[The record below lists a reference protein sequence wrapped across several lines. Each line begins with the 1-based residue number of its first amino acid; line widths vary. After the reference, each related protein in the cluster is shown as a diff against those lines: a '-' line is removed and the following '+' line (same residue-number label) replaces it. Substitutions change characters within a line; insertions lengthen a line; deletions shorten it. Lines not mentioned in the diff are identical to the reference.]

1 LYSTLPT
8 HQSIIEWRLHRRLR
22 TYVQHKNKIR
32 IISPDGAIVAFRVS
46 HRICQATTT
55 SDISSD
61 NSNNMTQESQLK
73 PEQEN
78 RKEETDKG
86 ATETEAIVE
95 KLFPSLR
102 RSEAE
107 HCTFGKPSANL
118 RLKES
123 HIRKVANYARRR
135 LEKMNWNV
143 LRQEDYQENMP
154 APETHSQ
161 AQIGDLLG
169 EGSFSSVFVRKEYPN
184 QVVKVLRKKLIHNPA
199 MLAACSADL
208 VKEGWLLSV
217 LAGSSNVVRIHGWQQ
232 NGLHS
237 LINGFHDGFF
247 LVLERLDFTLA
258 DKIKE
263 WQQRKSKISNLFS
276 FLKKGGLSSGEAKL
290 LLLKERL
297 LVIPHLA
304 RGIANLHRK
313 GIIHRDLKPDNI
325 GYSKGEW
332 KIFDLDV
339 ARLCPTEVRSDYC
352 SQEFKLTKRVG
363 SPRYMSPECARGEM
377 YNCLSDVY
385 SFGLL
390 VHELITLDK
399 PYDEIPWELHDELI
413 FYQHRRPDIS
423 NQWPIS
429 IKYFLD
435 SAWHKDWK
443 QRPILMEQ
451 GFHSSLAD
459 RILPEFLEYKQERY
473 CPTKR
478 SSAKGFFM
486 GKTKSFRSNSPKAK
500 DYVATVGDMGSSLST
515 LLTTSLR
522 IDSRDVSPI
531 VIPERRQYNV
541 SSA

>member
-1 LYSTLPT
+1 
-8 HQSIIEWRLHRRLR
+8 
-22 TYVQHKNKIR
+22 
-32 IISPDGAIVAFRVS
+32 
-46 HRICQATTT
+46 
-55 SDISSD
+55 
-61 NSNNMTQESQLK
+61 MTQESQPK
-73 PEQEN
+73 PEQES
-78 RKEETDKG
+78 RKEGTDKG
-86 ATETEAIVE
+86 VTETEAIVE
-95 KLFPSLR
+95 KLFPSLK

-107 HCTFGKPSANL
+107 LCTFGKPSANV

-123 HIRKVANYARRR
+123 HIRKVAKYARRR

-143 LRQEDYQENMP
+143 LSKEDYQKNMP

-161 AQIGDLLG
+161 AQIGDLIG

-232 NGLHS
+232 NGLHT

-247 LVLERLDFTLA
+247 LVLERLEFTLA
-258 DKIKE
+258 EKIEE
-263 WQQRKSKISNLFS
+263 WQQRKSKLSNLFS
-276 FLKKGGLSSGEAKL
+276 FLKKGGSSSGEAKL

-304 RGIANLHRK
+304 CGIANLHKK

-332 KIFDLDV
+332 KLFDLDV

-390 VHELITLDK
+390 VHELITLEK
-399 PYDEIPWELHDELI
+399 PYDEIPWEMHDELI
-413 FYQHRRPDIS
+413 CYQHRRPDIS

-459 RILPEFLEYKQERY
+459 RILPEFLEYKQQRY

-478 SSAKGFFM
+478 SGAKGFFF

-500 DYVATVGDMGSSLST
+500 AKDYVATTVEDSIGSSLST
-515 LLTTSLR
+515 LLTTSMR
-522 IDSRDVSPI
+522 IDSRDLSTI
-531 VIPERRQYNV
+531 VEPERERERGQYNV